1 MFDMVIPGLKV
12 FYIIFQPAKT
22 NMKIFMWHEK
32 KHDFFTWCE
41 KITLFFIH

>member
-22 NMKIFMWHEK
+22 IMKIFMWHEK
-32 KHDFFTWCE
+32 NTIFSRGVK
-41 KITLFFIH
+41 K